1 MITRQESKQIV
12 DFVIREI
19 TRRQFAYVTDGRLD
33 LGLPTGGF
41 YGSGQLANTR
51 FSTYPRFVPHFEQP
65 FDIVGRFP
73 VVNYRVNGVEWRPLD
88 YVDGG
93 GFIMS
98 YESTRP
104 STRSEI
110 DGGTFVD
117 TIELL
122 DGGAF

>member
-1 MITRQESKQIV
+1 MINRQEAKQIV

-19 TRRQFAYVTDGRLD
+19 NRRQFAYITDGRID
-33 LGLPTGGF
+33 LGQPMGGY
-41 YGSGQLANTR
+41 YGSGQLAITR
-51 FSTYPRFVPHFEQP
+51 LSHHPRLVPPFDKP
-65 FDIVGRFP
+65 FDIIGRFP
-73 VVNYRVNGVEWRPLD
+73 VVNYKVDGVEWRQLD
-88 YVDGG
+88 YIDGG
-93 GFIMS
+93 GFTMN

-104 STRSEI
+104 STRSEV